1 MEKNMRKRTIG
12 EVGSSIKVQRH
23 YVLNGILMSR
33 EQKKL
38 IVLPV
43 GTMVEILKVR
53 RQSHLCSVRCI
64 ENEDGLRILGNGR
77 KAVDTCIAIPV
88 DYLPKMKIPGVE
100 AKAKG
105 KGTKTK
111 GTKGS
116 ALPVVQVEALPL
128 SDLAQGIGQADI
140 APQAPDAVPA
150 PVEVAPAVEAPA
162 PVEAAPAAV
171 EAAV

>member
-38 IVLPV
+38 IAIPV
-43 GTMVEILKVR
+43 GTLVEILKVR

-88 DYLPKMKIPGVE
+88 DYLPKMKVPGVE

-111 GTKGS
+111 GTKATA
-116 ALPVVQVEALPL
+116 ALPVVQ
-128 SDLAQGIGQADI
+128 SDTATGIGAADI
-140 APQAPDAVPA
+140 APAPEVAPA
-150 PVEVAPAVEAPA
+150 PVAVAPAVEAPA